1 MFLLHCHLCFAKET
15 SDRHSF
21 HFIRVVKGLTR
32 WERGV
37 VAFYCINSIRLRTLY
52 CKLRRAVHQFGAM
65 QYMLVWVTESWL
77 GTGQAL
83 MMPFT
88 AWAILTAGLVRW
100 CENCGGNNVI
110 SESGHSCILLTLFY
124 SWQRDFAKFHKTRR
138 SILWPSPCCKNHNRW
153 TAFRIFANQ
162 TNCR

>member
-21 HFIRVVKGLTR
+21 HFIGVVKGFTR
-32 WERGV
+32 WARGV

-52 CKLRRAVHQFGAM
+52 CSKAEESCTPVRGYAIYVSVGHWKLAGHWSGSNDAIYSR
-65 QYMLVWVTESWL
+65 
-77 GTGQAL
+77 
-83 MMPFT
+83 
-88 AWAILTAGLVRW
+88 AILTAGLVRW

-124 SWQRDFAKFHKTRR
+124 NWQRDFAKFHKTRR
-138 SILWPSPCCKNHNRW
+138 SILWPSPCCKNHNR
-153 TAFRIFANQ
+153 
-162 TNCR
+162 